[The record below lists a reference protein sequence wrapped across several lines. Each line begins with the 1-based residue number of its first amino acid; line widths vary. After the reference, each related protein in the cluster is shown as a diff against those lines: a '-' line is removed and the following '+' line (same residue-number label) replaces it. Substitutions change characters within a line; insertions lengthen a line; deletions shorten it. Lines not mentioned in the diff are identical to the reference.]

1 MYSTELF
8 TLFSKALGWT
18 LLHSLWQG
26 LLIFLLLWA
35 ALGYYK
41 KKSPQLRYLF
51 SCMAMCCLIGG
62 IGFTFSYYFSFP
74 APSSVSLALSQ
85 ESGTA
90 ATLLSDHT
98 PVTTSLVWWDHW
110 QDQASQFIHLYARY
124 LVSFWL
130 VGVLLFGFRWI
141 GGLYFTYRLR
151 SEGAIAI
158 PRPWQAKVQALAN
171 KLGIHR
177 SVQLLESSKVEV
189 PLTIGHLKPIILL
202 PVGMLAG
209 LTPQQVESILIHELA
224 HIRRH
229 DFVVNLL
236 LSALE
241 ILLFYHPVFWWI
253 SSKIQ
258 EERELCCDDIA
269 VATCGNP
276 RLYARTLLLM
286 EEKRQQ
292 MTLAMA
298 YQGKKQHLKYRIKRI
313 CLSTPSV
320 YHQTISRTSLALLFL
335 LGVGVMAWAKLPA
348 TLPLALEETLAM
360 EELAMDVTS
369 MPELPLPQVANQET
383 STTHTVTETEST
395 TITVASSKV
404 KKDTIPPVIPS
415 MRKMP
420 ELPTPPN
427 FSSTAADLK
436 KELKKSE
443 GDSKVLRASIDN
455 YRAQVEDWKS
465 KVQEEYLSA
474 WDNRRQEIQSAYKAW
489 QDRLA
494 AAYRSDDLRHAIA
507 FKKGSEAFEESL
519 NETEEA
525 INESEDV
532 IDDGIESYLEDVE
545 VVIEEKEN
553 QIAEHRERMDV
564 HHDRMSVH
572 RLRMSIHG
580 TRMDVHR
587 ERMNLHRD
595 RMAIHRDRMAAHTK
609 IMKAFK
615 AEFFVALKKDGFVK
629 SEDDDIDFR
638 MKGETITINGT
649 KLSAAQ
655 AQKYL
660 KLVRKYDFQ
669 VQGDQEWHYR
679 KNSNSS
685 TMGTYFKSRE
695 E

>member
-8 TLFSKALGWT
+8 ALFTKALGWT

-26 LLIFLLLWA
+26 LLIFLFLWA

-41 KKSPQLRYLF
+41 KKSPQLRYLL
-51 SCMAMCCLIGG
+51 SCVAMSCLIGG

-74 APSSVSLALSQ
+74 TASPLSLDISQ
-85 ESGTA
+85 DSGTA
-90 ATLLSDHT
+90 EILLNDHT
-98 PVTTSLVWWDHW
+98 AATSSLAWWDHW
-110 QDQASQFIHLYARY
+110 QDQASQFIHLYARH
-124 LVSFWL
+124 LVAFWL

-151 SEGAIAI
+151 SEGAVAV
-158 PRPWQAKVQALAN
+158 PRSWQTKVQALAN
-171 KLGIHR
+171 NLGVQR

-202 PVGMLAG
+202 PVGMLVG

-229 DFVVNLL
+229 DFVINLL

-335 LGVGVMAWAKLPA
+335 LGIGVVAWAKLPA
-348 TLPLALEETLAM
+348 TLPLAPVETLAM
-360 EELAMDVTS
+360 EELATDVIS
-369 MPELPLPQVANQET
+369 IPELPLPQVANKET
-383 STTHTVTETEST
+383 SITHAVTETQST
-395 TITVASSKV
+395 TITVAANTV

-415 MRKMP
+415 MRNIP

-427 FSSTAADLK
+427 FSSTAGELK
-436 KELKKSE
+436 KELKNKD
-443 GDSKVLRASIDN
+443 GDSKALRASINN
-455 YRAQVEDWKS
+455 YRDQIEDWKA
-465 KVQEEYLSA
+465 KVQEEYLGA
-474 WDNRRQEIQSAYKAW
+474 WDNRRQEVQDAYKAW
-489 QDRLA
+489 QRKLA
-494 AAYRSDDLRHAIA
+494 AAYRSDDLRYAIA
-507 FKKGSEAFEESL
+507 FKNGSQAFEESL

-525 INESEDV
+525 INESEGL

-545 VVIEEKEN
+545 DVIEEKEN

-572 RLRMSIHG
+572 HLRMSIHG

-595 RMAIHRDRMAAHTK
+595 RMSIHRDRMDAHTK

-629 SEDDDIDFR
+629 NEDDDIDFR
-638 MKGETITINGT
+638 VKGETITINGT
-649 KLSAAQ
+649 QLSAAQ

-660 KLVRKYDFQ
+660 KLVKKYDFQ
-669 VQGDQEWHYR
+669 VEGDQEWHYR
-679 KNSNSS
+679 KSSNSS
-685 TMGTYFKSRE
+685 TIGTYHKSRE